1 MDNFHQRLAQIAF
14 DAGEDLGLVLAG
26 GYAIAMHE
34 LTSRPSHDV
43 DFATASS
50 LPLPQIVA
58 QLADAYRAEGL
69 TVAVIEVTRRMAR
82 MDVHAG
88 TRMCEVDLLK
98 EAIGPPARFKM
109 GPVLAID
116 DAIGLKMR
124 ALHDRALHRDF
135 IDVHAAARSG
145 YTPSDLECFGRRHAP
160 HFVLS
165 DLADRLASIDD
176 RDDRTFTDYGLDDQQ
191 IRDLR
196 AWATGWEGDI
206 RLRLSSAAELPP
218 RPEEPDWDAYLDNE

>member
-1 MDNFHQRLAQIAF
+1 MDNFHRRLARIAF
-14 DAGEDLGLVLAG
+14 DAGDDLGLVLAG

-43 DFATASS
+43 DFATASP
-50 LPLPQIVA
+50 LPLQQIVDR
-58 QLADAYRAEGL
+58 LAEAYRVEGL
-69 TVAVIEVTRRMAR
+69 AVTVIEVTRRMAR

-88 TRMCEVDLLK
+88 TQMCEVDLLK
-98 EAIGPPARFKM
+98 EAIGPPVLLRV
-109 GPVLAID
+109 GPVLAMD

-124 ALHDRALHRDF
+124 SRHDRALHRDF

-145 YTPSDLECFGRRHAP
+145 YTSSDLERCGRRHAP
-160 HFVLS
+160 HVTLS

-176 RDDRTFTDYGLDDQQ
+176 RDDRTFVDYGLDDQQ

-196 AWATGWEGDI
+196 VWATRWEGDI
-206 RLRLSSAAELPP
+206 RLRLSSDADPQP
-218 RPEEPDWDAYLDNE
+218 GPGEPDWDVYLDNE

>member
-1 MDNFHQRLAQIAF
+1 MDNFHRRLAQIAF
-14 DAGEDLGLVLAG
+14 DAGDDLGLVLAG

-43 DFATASS
+43 DFATASP
-50 LPLPQIVA
+50 LPLPQIVER
-58 QLADAYRAEGL
+58 LADAYRVEGL
-69 TVAVIEVTRRMAR
+69 TVTVIEVTRRMAR

-88 TRMCEVDLLK
+88 TQMCEVDLLK
-98 EAIGPPARFKM
+98 EAIGPPVRFRV

-145 YTPSDLECFGRRHAP
+145 YTPSDLEHFGRRHAP
-160 HFVLS
+160 HFILS

-196 AWATGWEGDI
+196 TWASGWEGDI
-206 RLRLSSAAELPP
+206 RLRLSSDAGLPP
-218 RPEEPDWDAYLDNE
+218 RPEKPDWDAYLDNE